1 MLYAKTLQLFRAG
14 VRSMRHAVQEH
25 PQWMQNPDV
34 KHLIDQLRRQFSKCI
49 RASERLRDAGVARAS
64 GQFRHL
70 QTAEQLLYE
79 QGLSLCRVA
88 AEDEKEGQLKAS
100 AQYYS
105 QAIVLLKV
113 VLDAAPDKVSLE
125 LRVCV

>member
-1 MLYAKTLQLFRAG
+1 
-14 VRSMRHAVQEH
+14 MRD
-25 PQWMQNPDV
+25 PDV
-34 KHLIDQLRRQFSKCI
+34 KLLIDQLRRLFSTCI

-64 GQFRHL
+64 TELRHL

-105 QAIVLLKV
+105 QAITLLKV
-113 VLDAAPDKVSLE
+113 VLDVAPEKVRLTPLVPCWLVAPYLVVLAVPSWQ
-125 LRVCV
+125 